1 MHMAQTAF
9 QAAKPSRSPAPDRLT
24 VAVTGASGTVGPALL
39 RRLAGSDEVEQV
51 RVLGRRRTG
60 DMPDEVDFRRVDVR
74 DGEAVSRA
82 LDGADVVVHMA
93 YALYGVSPGERELFA
108 TNVRGTRHVAQA
120 AARAGARRF
129 VYLSSAAVYGV
140 HADTPQPLDESAPIR
155 ACSRH
160 FYARHKAQTEVV
172 VRRALAGSPTEAYV
186 FRPCGIVGPHAAGA
200 TMSRLPGWAPG
211 ALASGCRLLAGVG
224 LRPWLPAPPV
234 ALQCVHEDDVAQAL
248 ALAVSG
254 AGAPGVYNLAGD
266 GVLDGAEAWRLVGLR
281 PLPLPR
287 TLVRAALKTMV
298 ALPAPVP
305 ALHWPALIT
314 APILLDAHKARR
326 ELGWRP
332 RFDSAGA
339 LSATRTA
346 LGW

>member
-1 MHMAQTAF
+1 MPQTAL
-9 QAAKPSRSPAPDRLT
+9 QPARPSGSPEPERLT

-39 RRLAGSDEVEQV
+39 QRLVASEEVEQV

-60 DMPDEVDFRRVDVR
+60 DMPDAVDFRRLDVR
-74 DGEAVSRA
+74 DDDAVSHA
-82 LDGADVVVHMA
+82 LAGADAVVHMA

-108 TNVRGTRHVAQA
+108 TNVRGTRHVARA

-140 HADTPQPLDESAPIR
+140 HANTPQPLDESAPIR

-200 TMSRLPGWAPG
+200 TMSRLPDWAPG
-211 ALASGCRLLAGVG
+211 ALAGAGRLLAGLG
-224 LRPWLPAPPV
+224 LRPWVPAPPV
-234 ALQCVHEDDVAQAL
+234 ALQAVHEDDVAQAL
-248 ALAVSG
+248 ALAVGG
-254 AGAPGVYNLAGD
+254 AGMPGVYNLAGD
-266 GVLDGAEAWRLVGLR
+266 GVLDGAQAWRLVGLR

-287 TLVRAALKTMV
+287 AFVKAALKTMV

-305 ALHWPALIT
+305 AAHWPALIT
-314 APILLDAHKARR
+314 EPILLDTRKARR

-339 LSATRTA
+339 LEATRAA